1 MRTKKPPKSFIVSD
15 PLERAF
21 LAVLRGL
28 PPEALE
34 DLTEAMRAM
43 DERRPAQEQRS
54 AWLTFFERGGYLDP
68 QERAAGM
75 TRLFS
80 ARLH

>member
-1 MRTKKPPKSFIVSD
+1 MRKKPGAVIVTD

-43 DERRPAQEQRS
+43 DQRRPAVEQRS
-54 AWLTFFERGGYLDP
+54 AWLKFFKSGDCLDP

-75 TRLFS
+75 VRLFS

>member
-1 MRTKKPPKSFIVSD
+1 MRKKPGAVIVTD

-43 DERRPAQEQRS
+43 DERRPAQEQRA

-68 QERAAGM
+68 QRAAGM
-75 TRLFS
+75 VRLFS